1 MPQLRSLEQMMSKCT
16 EATFII
22 SPSET
27 EPHNYMPEKDIITFK
42 VKQQMKN
49 LHWEMWIF
57 LSFSNLIFVWHVL
70 NCKIPCCLYLF
81 LFFHDAKLS
90 QHVKIGEQSVAVHYS
105 EFTEMFHFGLAY
117 IISAWLSLCLIYAWF
132 IYT

>member
-1 MPQLRSLEQMMSKCT
+1 MPQLRSLEQMMSKCM

-27 EPHNYMPEKDIITFK
+27 EPHIYMPEKDIFTFK

-57 LSFSNLIFVWHVL
+57 LSFSNLIFV
-70 NCKIPCCLYLF
+70 
-81 LFFHDAKLS
+81 
-90 QHVKIGEQSVAVHYS
+90 
-105 EFTEMFHFGLAY
+105 
-117 IISAWLSLCLIYAWF
+117 
-132 IYT
+132 

>member
-1 MPQLRSLEQMMSKCT
+1 MPQLRSLEQMMSKCM

-57 LSFSNLIFVWHVL
+57 LSFSNLIFV
-70 NCKIPCCLYLF
+70 
-81 LFFHDAKLS
+81 
-90 QHVKIGEQSVAVHYS
+90 
-105 EFTEMFHFGLAY
+105 
-117 IISAWLSLCLIYAWF
+117 
-132 IYT
+132 